1 MAALRCAM
9 LAMTLSV
16 ALAFTPTML
25 TPLGMITP
33 THASVRFFILSCRL
47 HRPGPPLDRN
57 SLLAL
62 FQDLM
67 RSLSRLWRCTG
78 AAMLQDHANMLR
90 KLCVRIRVRLRE
102 CMHSK
107 APQLDPPLGGG
118 GGLAIEAC

>member
-25 TPLGMITP
+25 TPLGMITTGGP
-33 THASVRFFILSCRL
+33 GQCR
-47 HRPGPPLDRN
+47 RPKSTSISTRSTSRTCSARN

-67 RSLSRLWRCTG
+67 RSPGCGT
-78 AAMLQDHANMLR
+78 AA
-90 KLCVRIRVRLRE
+90 
-102 CMHSK
+102 
-107 APQLDPPLGGG
+107 
-118 GGLAIEAC
+118 LAL